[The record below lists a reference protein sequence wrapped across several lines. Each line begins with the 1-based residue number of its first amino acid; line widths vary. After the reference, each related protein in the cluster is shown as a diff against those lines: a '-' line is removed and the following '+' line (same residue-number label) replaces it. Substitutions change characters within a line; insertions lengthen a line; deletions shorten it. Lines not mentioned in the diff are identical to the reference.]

1 MCYNI
6 STMKRMQPVSSV
18 QTPHVLDFISHSIAQ
33 TTRIGQRLG
42 EQLQPGDL
50 ILLSGD
56 LGAGKTQLV
65 KGIVQGLG
73 STDLVTSP
81 SFVLVNEYTPD
92 PRWSRMRIYHADL
105 YRLEDPAEILH
116 IGLDELWSQQ
126 DICLIEWA
134 EHAGDYLPSTYLSIA
149 MRHLDETKRILRLT
163 PNGHRYEQLLDAFKA
178 TAFG

>member
-1 MCYNI
+1 
-6 STMKRMQPVSSV
+6 MKSIPPSSV
-18 QTPHVLDFISHSIAQ
+18 QTAHVLDFISHSVAQ

-56 LGAGKTQLV
+56 LGVGKTQLV

-81 SFVLVNEYTPD
+81 SFVLVNEYAPD
-92 PRWSRMRIYHADL
+92 PRWSRMRIHHADL
-105 YRLEDPAEILH
+105 YRLDDPTEILN

-134 EHAGDYLPSTYLSIA
+134 EHAGDYLPPHHLSIA
-149 MRHLDETKRILRLT
+149 MRYLDETKRVLRLT
-163 PNGHRYEQLLDAFKA
+163 PHGQRYQQLVDTFKTA
-178 TAFG
+178 AFG